1 MMDRFFSHFLSE
13 ERGSHNSTCQEVK
26 KIHFFITA
34 FHDFKIGTAEDASF
48 LKYILLS
55 MYRKNLPRTAFRTVI
70 DLFSVGK

>member
-1 MMDRFFSHFLSE
+1 MMDRFSPTFRVKKGAPVTVVSGSE
-13 ERGSHNSTCQEVK
+13 

-34 FHDFKIGTAEDASF
+34 FHAFKIGTAEEAAF

-70 DLFSVGK
+70 DLFSVEK